1 MQSKTMPLQD
11 QLNTIIY
18 TSTTPTPLKLPQTS
32 STPLPSLQ
40 LNYYFSKS
48 MSIMFIKISNF
59 KGFKNASDNR
69 QIFYEKCK
77 KRLAL

>member
-11 QLNTIIY
+11 QLNSIIY
-18 TSTTPTPLKLPQTS
+18 TSTTPTPLHLYSNCLKLHQLHYLHS
-32 STPLPSLQ
+32 NST
-40 LNYYFSKS
+40 
-48 MSIMFIKISNF
+48 IMFIKISNL

-77 KRLAL
+77 K